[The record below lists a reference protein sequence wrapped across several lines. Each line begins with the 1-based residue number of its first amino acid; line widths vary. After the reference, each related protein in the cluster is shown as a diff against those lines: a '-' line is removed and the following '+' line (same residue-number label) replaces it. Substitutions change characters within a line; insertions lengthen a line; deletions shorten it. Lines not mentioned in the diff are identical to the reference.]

1 MPTAVLAAIA
11 SAIAVTEFCRLSPTP
26 MARPLSLLAVA
37 ASMLLVANAG
47 AGGSL
52 AMPLISASVL
62 VPFLVMVLLP
72 PPQRSPA
79 VWAWS
84 VAGVLLIGLTLSL
97 AVLLRR
103 EDQGREWVLTTVGLT
118 FAIDTAAYFFGKAL
132 GKHKLAPS
140 ISPGKTWEGS
150 IAGFVMAGVAAA
162 ALTSAFG
169 LGVPLWQAT
178 LLGLAVGVIAQLGD
192 LAESTLKRAAG
203 AKDAGSLVP
212 GHGGLLDR
220 LDSLIPSFAVL
231 YFFVAYLK

>member
-84 VAGVLLIGLTLSL
+84 VVGVLLIGLTLSL